1 MRALSSAE
9 LLTVWEL
16 AANQPP
22 GQRAL
27 ALLAACADEAS
38 PNQLAQLSIGE
49 SDARLLTLHERT
61 FGPRLAAV
69 SSCPAC
75 GETLEFE
82 VSAMD
87 IRLPPTS
94 VPSQTMEMER
104 MGYQLRFRLP
114 NILDIASLDPAAD
127 NQTNRQSLLRRC
139 LLGSERDGA
148 EVSPDEL
155 PPEIVSAIAERMA
168 EADPQADVQFALTC
182 PQCSHNW
189 SALFDIASYV
199 WSEINGRAIRLL
211 NEVHVLAS
219 AYGWREADILSMSAA
234 RRQIYL
240 ELAAQ

>member
-27 ALLAACADEAS
+27 ALLAASADEAP

-82 VSAMD
+82 IGIAD
-87 IRLPPTS
+87 IRLPSSSPNEPIEIES
-94 VPSQTMEMER
+94 MN
-104 MGYQLRFRLP
+104 YHLRFRLP
-114 NILDIASLDPAAD
+114 NNLDIASLDPVAD
-127 NQTNRQSLLRRC
+127 NRSNRQQLLRRC
-139 LLGSERDGA
+139 LLGAQRAGVEVAADDLPRD
-148 EVSPDEL
+148 V
-155 PPEIVSAIAERMA
+155 VTAIADRMA
-168 EADPQADVQFALTC
+168 EADPQADVQFALAC
-182 PQCSHNW
+182 PECGHNW
-189 SALFDIASYV
+189 NTALDVASFT
-199 WSEINGRAIRLL
+199 WSELDGRAVRLL
-211 NEVHVLAS
+211 NDVHTLAS
-219 AYGWREADILSMSAA
+219 AYGWSEADILSMSPT
-234 RRQIYL
+234 RRQAYL